1 MSASHQNYPAFT
13 YVFPDDGR
21 RARALQPFFAA
32 AVRDAIR
39 CGDVYGAVDD
49 GTVVGIAVW
58 LPPNCFPWTPMR
70 KLRITWPLL
79 RVCAAYPSRFPTF
92 VRLGAAVET
101 MHPTGPH
108 WSLEALGVR
117 PEYQR
122 SGLGSRL
129 IEPALER
136 VDAEGLDCY
145 LETSDPANVEYY
157 RRFGFQVEKH
167 LQLIPDG
174 PPHVAMRRPAGRT
187 DSGGE
192 TNDPEKHAG

>member
-1 MSASHQNYPAFT
+1 MSESHQNYPAFT

-21 RARALQPFFAA
+21 RARALRPFFAA

-39 CGDVYGAVDD
+39 CGEVFGAQDAD
-49 GTVVGIAVW
+49 TVVGTAVW
-58 LPPNCFPWTPMR
+58 LPPDSFPWTTMR
-70 KLRITWPLL
+70 KLRIACPML
-79 RVCAAYPSRFPTF
+79 RVWAAYPRRFPTF
-92 VRLGAAVET
+92 VRLGVAVEQL
-101 MHPTGPH
+101 HPYGPH

-122 SGLGSRL
+122 SGLGTRL
-129 IEPALER
+129 IEPVLER
-136 VDAEGLDCY
+136 IDAEGLDCY

-167 LQLIPDG
+167 LHLIPDG

-187 DSGGE
+187 FKSGGE
-192 TNDPEKHAG
+192 GE